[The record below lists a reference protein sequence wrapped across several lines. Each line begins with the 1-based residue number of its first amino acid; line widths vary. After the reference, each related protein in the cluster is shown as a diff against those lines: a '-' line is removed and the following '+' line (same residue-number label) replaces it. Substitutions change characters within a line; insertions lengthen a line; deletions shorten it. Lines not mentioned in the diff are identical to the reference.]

1 MAVVDVTIE
10 EFIDR
15 DGRIGLIDRE
25 DRIGQFDLVD
35 NTKVVYELIIQDA
48 SKGFALI
55 KESDSL
61 PWAELKDTTFSFNS
75 DDLISD
81 SINVLLKVTVTK
93 SADQTTSRSGDVM
106 NRFEEYITISPS
118 NSYYLDLCENL
129 GLTQQGTINVV
140 SLLDDKLKAGES
152 PTITLNIISLRLAK
166 ESVSVEKSVVDL
178 KDEADVIRD
187 KIRVLQLGLESLQAS
202 ASNYSIKNSEGVAV
216 KEVERTLHDGLKNK
230 SLKTDTLTALIT
242 LYTSID
248 NSGGLSTTDASKYSM
263 ARAINVNLTKLRA
276 LLDKEHGKGGG
287 GVVPK

>member
-1 MAVVDVTIE
+1 MAVVDVTID
-10 EFIDR
+10 EF
-15 DGRIGLIDRE
+15 IDRE

-61 PWAELKDTTFSFNS
+61 LWEELRDMKFSFNS
-75 DDLISD
+75 DDLVSN

-93 SADQTTSRSGDVM
+93 SADQTTSDSGDNM
-106 NRFEEYITISPS
+106 DRFEEYITISPS
-118 NSYYLDLCENL
+118 NSYYLDLCKNL
-129 GLTQQGTINVV
+129 DLDYQGNIDIDRLVERNP
-140 SLLDDKLKAGES
+140 DKAA
-152 PTITLNIISLRLAK
+152 ITLNIISLRLAK
-166 ESVSVEKSVVDL
+166 EYVNVEKSVVDL

-216 KEVERTLHDGLKNK
+216 KDVERSLHNGLKNK
-230 SLKTDTLTALIT
+230 SLNTDTLTALLT

-248 NSGGLSTTDASKYSM
+248 NSGGLSTTDANKYSI

-287 GVVPK
+287 GAVPK